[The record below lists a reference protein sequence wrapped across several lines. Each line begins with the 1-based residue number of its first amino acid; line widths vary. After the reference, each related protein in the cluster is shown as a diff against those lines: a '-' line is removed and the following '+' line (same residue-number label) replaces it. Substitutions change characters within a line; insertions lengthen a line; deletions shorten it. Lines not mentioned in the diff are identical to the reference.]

1 MERSCRA
8 SWRPGTG
15 PLIDYF
21 TIALTHGL
29 MAIALWRL
37 LWRDDLDRDAG
48 TAPVRRRPWVKDDAG
63 PSNSGDGAA

>member
-1 MERSCRA
+1 
-8 SWRPGTG
+8 
-15 PLIDYF
+15 
-21 TIALTHGL
+21 

-48 TAPVRRRPWVKDDAG
+48 TAPVRRRPWVKDEVG